1 VFVSFSLVYLLALTS
16 ALLLGGA
23 ALVVDGI
30 RRFVHDFCVAQRERG
45 QEHDRHKID
54 AKSFR
59 QRAYS
64 IKHLQL

>member
-1 VFVSFSLVYLLALTS
+1 MSFSLVYLLALTS

-30 RRFVHDFCVAQRERG
+30 RRFVHDFCVAQREQE
-45 QEHDRHKID
+45 QEHERHKID

-59 QRAYS
+59 QRSYF
-64 IKHLQL
+64 IKHMQL